1 MRSATLAR
9 VVAAYHAGHVCSGL
23 FDRGQSGR
31 AKKGA
36 QIQEHEAAQLLPLT
50 VPEVRRLLWRL
61 VWQAPPTPEGVL
73 YLSRWRRRHQARTK
87 QAHIQRLST
96 RLASEC

>member
-1 MRSATLAR
+1 IRSAPLAR
-9 VVAAYHAGHVCSGL
+9 VVSAYHAFDVCSGI

-61 VWQAPPTPEGVL
+61 GWQAPATPEGFL
-73 YLSRWRRRHQARTK
+73 SWSRWRTRHQATAK
-87 QAHIQRLST
+87 YFHIKRRAT
-96 RLASEC
+96 RLAT